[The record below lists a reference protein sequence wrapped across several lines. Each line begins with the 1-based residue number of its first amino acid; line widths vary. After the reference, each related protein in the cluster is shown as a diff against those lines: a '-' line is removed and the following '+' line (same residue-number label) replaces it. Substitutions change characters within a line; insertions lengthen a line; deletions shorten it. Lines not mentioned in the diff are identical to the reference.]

1 MFEDV
6 VKNLRDTD
14 RHYFCLDSDS
24 TSDEVISLKH
34 FLGTA
39 LVGESPSCNVS
50 LADTMLYIYTSVTTG
65 NPKL

>member
-6 VKNLRDTD
+6 VKNLHDTD

-50 LADTMLYIYTSVTTG
+50 LADTML
-65 NPKL
+65 